1 MTHAELAWDL
11 YRTNIILSAICCLLV
26 DNFPER
32 GLKVS

>member
-1 MTHAELAWDL
+1 MTHAEIAWDL
-11 YRTNIILSAICCLLV
+11 YRTNNILRAPCCLLV